1 MENNKSKNK
10 LSITNQDNY
19 NCNLTIQETYDTVRN
34 YIVEAQGE
42 IYKAVNSA
50 MVIAYWNIG
59 KKIYEVCGENDRASY
74 GRQVLHYLSEKL
86 SSEFGK
92 GFDESNLR
100 RMRKFF
106 TLFPIRD
113 ALRPELSWTHY
124 RSLMRVEDEA
134 ARKFYI
140 EEAISCGWSSR
151 NWTAKLIHFTISVYW
166 QVKTK
171 KAWQMK

>member
-1 MENNKSKNK
+1 MTKDESTNK
-10 LSITNQDNY
+10 LITTNQEVD
-19 NCNLTIQETYDTVRN
+19 TINPITLETYDTVRS
-34 YIVEAQGE
+34 YIIEAQGE

-50 MVIAYWNIG
+50 IVIAYWNIG
-59 KKIYEVCGENDRASY
+59 KKIYEACGGNERASY
-74 GRQVLHYLSEKL
+74 GRQLLRYLSDKL

-151 NWTAKLIHFTISVYW
+151 QLDRQIYSFYHQRI
-166 QVKTK
+166 
-171 KAWQMK
+171 